1 MRRSF
6 SVAPGAGSRPGAMTA
21 TAPKPDEQ
29 RGESEP
35 EKLDRNTIELLNEI
49 RVASGGIQFMF
60 GFLLIVPFNNAFSR
74 ISTFERTV
82 YFVSLVCVAISCVL
96 LMAPS
101 IHHRI
106 LFRLHE
112 KRFLIR
118 IANQLAIAG
127 MVFLGAGFT
136 GILVVL
142 SDFVVGGVAP
152 VVMGVAAVL
161 GISGLWFGLPL
172 ARRESD

>member
-1 MRRSF
+1 
-6 SVAPGAGSRPGAMTA
+6 MTA
-21 TAPKPDEQ
+21 IQAPKRDEE

-60 GFLLIVPFNNAFSR
+60 GFLLIVPFDSAFSR
-74 ISTFERTV
+74 ISSFERTV
-82 YFVSLVCVAISCVL
+82 YFGSLICVAISCVL

-118 IANQLAIAG
+118 VANQMAIAG
-127 MVFLGAGFT
+127 MAFLGVGFT

-142 SDFVVGGVAP
+142 SDFVVGGLAP
-152 VVMGVAAVL
+152 VAVGVAAVL
-161 GISGLWFGLPL
+161 GIGGLWFALPL
-172 ARRESD
+172 GRRALDE

>member
-1 MRRSF
+1 
-6 SVAPGAGSRPGAMTA
+6 MTA
-21 TAPKPDEQ
+21 TAQEREAQ

-60 GFLLIVPFNNAFSR
+60 GFLLIVPFDNAFSR
-74 ISTFERTV
+74 ISSFERTV
-82 YFVSLVCVAISCVL
+82 YFASLLCVAISCVL

-118 IANQLAIAG
+118 IANQMAIAG
-127 MVFLGAGFT
+127 MAFLGAGFT

-142 SDFVVGGVAP
+142 SDFVVGGLAP
-152 VVMGVAAVL
+152 VLVAVAAVL
-161 GISGLWFGLPL
+161 GIGGLWFVLPL
-172 ARRESD
+172 VRRGSEPG